1 MYAHYQGEN
10 MSDGEDL
17 IFFQDES
24 DSNSKDQ
31 NSEPWKILIVDD
43 EQDVH
48 SLTKMVLA
56 GYTFEGR
63 PLKLYSAYSGK
74 EAIDFLK
81 KEKDI
86 AIILLDVV
94 METEDAGLRC
104 VKKIREVLDN
114 HESRI
119 ILRTGQP
126 GQAPEQQVI
135 INYDIN
141 DYKAKTELTA
151 SKLFTTVTASL
162 RSYQYIKTIHQNKIG
177 LENIIAAS
185 SFLFELQ
192 SFSLFAKGILKQ
204 LTSILSLDKDS
215 LYINSSSL
223 SAFKTEDKKAYKIL
237 AGTGSFAGH
246 EREGI
251 DHVVP
256 ETVYNKLVNAA
267 NRKESVFS
275 DNTYTGYFKTKKGE
289 HTLLYLQWQR
299 TLTPIDRDL
308 ITIFATNVAAAFENI
323 SRNNDIAESQRKITS
338 KLSEVIEGLSR
349 DETDHIR
356 KLTEI
361 SYLIARNTSLSEKEL
376 SDMKLAAPMHDIG
389 QIYTPRELLTKEGRL
404 TEEEFEIIKKHTQ
417 YGNDIFEDT
426 SDDIMIAARI
436 ISHQHH
442 EKWDGTG
449 YPQGLK
455 GEEIHL
461 FARVVALADVFDAL
475 ISKRSYRNAI
485 PLDDAIEHIKEQRGI
500 HFDPDLV
507 DIFME
512 NLDEIREIITPD

>member
-1 MYAHYQGEN
+1 
-10 MSDGEDL
+10 MSDDL
-17 IFFQDES
+17 IFFD
-24 DSNSKDQ
+24 DANNSKTDQ
-31 NSEPWKILIVDD
+31 VDKNPWRILIVDD

-56 GYTFEGR
+56 GYTYDSR
-63 PLKLYSAYSGK
+63 PLQLFSAYSGS
-74 EAIDFLK
+74 EAIEFLK
-81 KEKDI
+81 NEEDI

-104 VKKIREVLDN
+104 VKQIREELNN

-135 INYDIN
+135 VNYDIN

-192 SFSLFAKGILKQ
+192 SFRLFAKGILKQ

-223 SAFKTEDKKAYKIL
+223 SAFKNQEKNTYKIL

-251 DHVVP
+251 DNVVP
-256 ETVYNKLVNAA
+256 QSVYNKLLEAA
-267 NRKESVFS
+267 NRRESIFS
-275 DNTYTGYFKTKKGE
+275 ENTYTGYFNTKKGE

-299 TLTPIDRDL
+299 ALTPIDRDL

-323 SRNNDIAESQRKITS
+323 SRNNDIAESQRKITN

-349 DETDHIR
+349 EETDHIR

-361 SYLIARNTSLSEKEL
+361 SYIIAKKKGLSEKEL

-389 QIYTPRELLTKEGRL
+389 QIYTPRELLTKEGKL
-404 TEEEFEIIKKHTQ
+404 TKDEFEVVKKHTEH
-417 YGNDIFEDT
+417 GNDIFADT
-426 SDDIMIAARI
+426 NDDIMVAARL

-455 GEEIHL
+455 GKETHIY
-461 FARVVALADVFDAL
+461 ARVVALADVFDAL
-475 ISKRSYRNAI
+475 ISKRSYRDAFSM
-485 PLDDAIEHIKEQRGI
+485 DVAIEHIKEQRGK
-500 HFDPDLV
+500 HFDPELV
-507 DIFME
+507 DYFLDS
-512 NLDEIREIITPD
+512 LDEIREIITPE